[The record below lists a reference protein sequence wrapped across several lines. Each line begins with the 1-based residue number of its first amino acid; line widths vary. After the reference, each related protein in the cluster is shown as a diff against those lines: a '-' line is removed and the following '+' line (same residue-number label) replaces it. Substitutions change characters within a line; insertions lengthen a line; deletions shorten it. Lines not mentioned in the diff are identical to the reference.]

1 MSFMLLPDPAQTGPP
16 VLLIHGYGASAYHW
30 RYQFKELVAAGFNVF
45 ALDLIGFGLSE
56 KVRACSPPLLG
67 MFIAV

>member
-1 MSFMLLPDPAQTGPP
+1 VAVNLELLDEPPFPYCQGDPV

-30 RYQFKELVAAGFNVF
+30 RYQFSELSEAGFNVF

-56 KVRACSPPLLG
+56 KVIWLH
-67 MFIAV
+67 